1 MSISLS
7 SVGLAYTVPTNGRNS
22 LKETFTNLIKG
33 HSLVETRQALSGIS
47 LKVSPGEIIG
57 VVGRNGSGKSTLL
70 KVIAGILPPTQG
82 RVITSG
88 SVAALVELGAGFHP
102 ELSAYENILIYG
114 RMLGLKVNYLELHAE
129 EILSW
134 AGLHAHRN
142 DPVRT
147 FSSGMISRLGFAIAT
162 HRSPA
167 ILLVDEVLSVG
178 DGEFQTK
185 ASARML
191 ELISGGTTVVLV
203 SHDLSTIKSLCARV
217 LWLEGGHAKEFGTPA
232 TVLAHY
238 QQSISA

>member
-1 MSISLS
+1 MTDSTDAAVQLESVRVEFGSGGGAYRAVDNVSLAVREGEFVAI
-7 SVGLAYTVPTNGRNS
+7 VGPTGC
-22 LKETFTNLIKG
+22 
-33 HSLVETRQALSGIS
+33 
-47 LKVSPGEIIG
+47 
-57 VVGRNGSGKSTLL
+57 GKSTLL

-82 RVITSG
+82 RVVTIG

-114 RMLGLKVNYLELHAE
+114 RMLGMKVKYLELHAE
-129 EILSW
+129 DILSW
-134 AGLHAHRN
+134 AGLQSHRN

-191 ELISGGTTVVLV
+191 ELMSGGTTVVLV
-203 SHDLSTIKSLCARV
+203 SHDLVTVKTLCGRV
-217 LWLEGGHAKEFGTPA
+217 LWLEGGNAKEFGNPA
-232 TVLAHY
+232 LVLSQY
-238 QQSISA
+238 QATISA